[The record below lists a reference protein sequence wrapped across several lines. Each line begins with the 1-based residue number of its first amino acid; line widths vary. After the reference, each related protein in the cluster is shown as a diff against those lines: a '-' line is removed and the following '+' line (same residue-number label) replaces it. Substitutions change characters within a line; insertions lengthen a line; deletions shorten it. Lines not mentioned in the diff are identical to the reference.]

1 MVNRCNVAA
10 ERDSKMKNL
19 VVLVFSSLY
28 ALSATAG
35 DPPSIGGSAK
45 ISANIDGGIINGGT
59 AEAGAKITLKQSV
72 ASVLH
77 GNVGGELQL
86 NVDLKGG
93 IINAGASTGAAEV
106 SACQSVGS
114 IGSDC

>member
-1 MVNRCNVAA
+1 
-10 ERDSKMKNL
+10 MKTL
-19 VVLVFSSLY
+19 IVLVISSLY

-45 ISANIDGGIINGGT
+45 INANITGGIVNGGL
-59 AEAGAKITLKQSV
+59 ADGAAKVTLKQSV

-77 GNVGGELQL
+77 GNIGGALEL
-86 NVDLKGG
+86 NVNVKGA
-93 IINAGASTGAAEV
+93 IVNAGAAQGGAEV

>member
-1 MVNRCNVAA
+1 
-10 ERDSKMKNL
+10 MKNL

-28 ALSATAG
+28 ALSAMAG

-45 ISANIDGGIINGGT
+45 INANITGGIVNGGT
-59 AEAGAKITLKQSV
+59 AEAGAKLTLKQSV

-77 GNVGGELQL
+77 GNIGGELQL

-93 IINAGASTGAAEV
+93 IVNAGASTGAAEV